1 MRSLSE
7 KKKNIFYL
15 ENINTIRP
23 TLIEGKNLKKGK
35 LNGYTDN
42 YIKIEIPYQ
51 EKIENKV
58 IDIKMD
64 AINKNGNIN
73 GITV

>member
-7 KKKNIFYL
+7 KEKYFYL

-51 EKIENKV
+51 DKFENKV
-58 IDIKMD
+58 IDVQMV